1 MTPVAPSPPA
11 VDDVALRAALETRLG
26 PLAALE
32 RQPSP
37 SASTAR
43 LEHLRVQPVEG
54 PARALVLKWG
64 GRDTAREVAV
74 YRDVLDGAGVGTAD
88 LVAGSVDGGWLALD
102 DVPGR
107 PLWTSGELADW
118 CLTARWLAQAHGRL
132 ATRARAL
139 GPAPDT
145 DAGAQLARA
154 VARDARAAALGE
166 VHGRAVAALAATPR
180 TVVHGE
186 LFPSNVL
193 LRGAG
198 GPCVVDW
205 ETAGE
210 GAGLLDLAALTLGWP
225 PAQVAQIAQAYGG
238 DLALLP
244 AARLVVAVRWL
255 GEPAPAEQA
264 GGGHAARTDWW
275 THADAAAREVAP

>member
-1 MTPVAPSPPA
+1 VG
-11 VDDVALRAALETRLG
+11 DVELRAALQRRLG

-32 RQPSP
+32 REPSP

-43 LEHLRVQPVEG
+43 LEHLRVQPADG

-64 GRDTAREVAV
+64 GRDTAREVTV
-74 YRDVLDGAGVGTAD
+74 YRDVLAGAGVGTAE
-88 LVAGSVDGGWLALD
+88 LVAGSVEGGWLALD
-102 DVPGR
+102 AVPGV
-107 PLWTSGELADW
+107 PLWTSGELDDW
-118 CLTARWLAQAHGRL
+118 CTTARWLAAAHVRL
-132 ATRARAL
+132 APRARAL
-139 GPAPDT
+139 GAAPDT

-154 VARDARAAALGE
+154 VARDPRAAALRDA
-166 VHGRAVAALAATPR
+166 HRRAVVALAATPR

-193 LRGAG
+193 LRRAG

-225 PAQVAQIAQAYGG
+225 PAQADAIARAHGG
-238 DLALLP
+238 DLSLLP

-255 GEPAPAEQA
+255 GEPAPADQA

-275 THADAAAREVAP
+275 AHADAAAREASR